1 VHALCS
7 AVAGEAAAERSQAQQ
22 QLQRQPVTQLSV
34 TGVSLA
40 VMSRRHA
47 HAAVSDA
54 AASIPAASA
63 AQGPAPGVSSS
74 SMPSGQA
81 NARAASSTPSAVA
94 TDLAAAL
101 AAEGWQECH
110 VLLRQWQCTIAL
122 CAAAKAVRGGSGA
135 AGKAAQQSYAGS
147 VQDQA
152 PPAIILQYQ
161 TAGVSEVGQTVLTLK
176 GQTAVIGCLMP
187 IALEVM
193 SWPAQLGCIVAW
205 RACMHLPVVTKPH
218 HLWV

>member
-1 VHALCS
+1 MHALCS
-7 AVAGEAAAERSQAQQ
+7 AVTGEAAAERSQAQQ

-54 AASIPAASA
+54 AASIPAAAAA

-81 NARAASSTPSAVA
+81 NARAASSTPSAAA
-94 TDLAAAL
+94 TDLAVAL

-161 TAGVSEVGQTVLTLK
+161 TAGVSEVGQTVLT
-176 GQTAVIGCLMP
+176 
-187 IALEVM
+187 
-193 SWPAQLGCIVAW
+193 
-205 RACMHLPVVTKPH
+205 
-218 HLWV
+218 